1 VLQQN
6 APDPVTNSPVTPAA
20 DIRTD
25 TSAQS
30 AQTNADA
37 SEAAPSA
44 DAALNSDVASAA
56 TSKAEEVDADPVSAT
71 YYDVGNFK
79 DLARADKATDDLGKL
94 GFRAIVV
101 HKMLLWMGSFH
112 VVVGP
117 FTNDQDS
124 EAARSRLENLG
135 FSPRIAKTH

>member
-1 VLQQN
+1 M
-6 APDPVTNSPVTPAA
+6 
-20 DIRTD
+20 RTD
-25 TSAQS
+25 TFPQS
-30 AQTNADA
+30 VQTNADGA
-37 SEAAPSA
+37 GEAAPSA
-44 DAALNSDVASAA
+44 DAALSSDVASAA
-56 TSKAEEVDADPVSAT
+56 TAKAEEVDAGPASVT

-117 FTNDQDS
+117 FSNDQDS
-124 EAARSRLENLG
+124 EAARSKLENLG